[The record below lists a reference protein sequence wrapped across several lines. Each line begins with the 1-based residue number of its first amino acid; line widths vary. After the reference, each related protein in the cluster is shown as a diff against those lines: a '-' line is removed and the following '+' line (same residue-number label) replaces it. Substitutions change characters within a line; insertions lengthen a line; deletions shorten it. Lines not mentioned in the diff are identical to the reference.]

1 MKKILLVIA
10 LAMFGI
16 QAVSAEVPTLIKK
29 MEQPKWSH
37 AVGATMRIIESSTL
51 GYGLNYSA
59 YYGNDF
65 GKIKL
70 SSKFVVTDDILT
82 DNFESN
88 TWSEV
93 VVGARFEAWNFI
105 KYIYSKYYPCLYGEY
120 YIGGA
125 YLSGVN
131 KFYLVAQFAL
141 GMEAYI
147 SDKLQ
152 LFFEFGVG
160 THALASNFSNTTNK
174 TPETPSATITIGV
187 RF

>member
-16 QAVSAEVPTLIKK
+16 QSVSAEVPTLIKK

-37 AVGATMRIIESSTL
+37 AVGATMRSIDLYTM

-65 GKIKL
+65 AKIKL
-70 SSKFVVTDDILT
+70 SSRFLVTNDILT

-93 VVGARFEAWNFI
+93 GVGARFDAWNFI

-131 KFYLVAQFAL
+131 KFYLVSHFAL
-141 GMEAYI
+141 GADVFI

-152 LFFEFGVG
+152 TFFEAGFG
-160 THALASNFSNTTNK
+160 THTSASNFSNTTNK